1 MKARNPKLE
10 IVCELISKPSIGYL
24 TTEDGDEYESPI
36 FSSGH
41 VFAPALLD
49 ILLCQSFFA
58 PHVRSHSILLRTL
71 HRGSSLLLLSSP
83 GRLHKR

>member
-1 MKARNPKLE
+1 MPRLLNSLMKARNPNLE

-24 TTEDGDEYESPI
+24 TTEEGDEYESPI

-58 PHVRSHSILLRTL
+58 PHVRVRTCRVGTTL
-71 HRGSSLLLLSSP
+71 V
-83 GRLHKR
+83 